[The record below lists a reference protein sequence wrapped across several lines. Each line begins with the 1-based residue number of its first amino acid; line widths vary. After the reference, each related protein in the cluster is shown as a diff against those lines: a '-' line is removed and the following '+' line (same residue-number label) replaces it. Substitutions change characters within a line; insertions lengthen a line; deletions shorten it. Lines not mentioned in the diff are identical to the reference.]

1 MKEIHIKINKR
12 VCKKWFFGGIL
23 VVKADF
29 NA

>member
-1 MKEIHIKINKR
+1 MKEIYIKINKHVR
-12 VCKKWFFGGIL
+12 KKWFFGGIL